1 MAVEM
6 HEKSKNQNMS
16 FFTIFRHFFLV
27 VSFATFGYYYYNN
40 HLNAERQRVNNV
52 LKGLLLEEQRVNLST
67 EKPVAVGF
75 GSCVD
80 IFTDGIPLVKALGL
94 EPPKEAKYHNN
105 IETLQD
111 VAEMFALF
119 LSNGA
124 ASE

>member
-1 MAVEM
+1 MA
-6 HEKSKNQNMS
+6 EKMQGQSHNQSMS

-27 VSFATFGYYYYNN
+27 ISFAIFGYYYYNN
-40 HLNAERQRVNNV
+40 YLNTERQRVNNV

-80 IFTDGIPLVKALGL
+80 IFTHGIPLVNALGIK
-94 EPPKEAKYHNN
+94 PPAEAKYHNN

-111 VAEMFALF
+111 VAEMFAFF

-124 ASE
+124 AAE